1 MIHKQQSLPS
11 SFAAWNLDN
20 YTNLIHRAEKVIHTS
35 DDNNSDVK
43 PNHLS
48 SLLEEY
54 GELLSEK
61 ARHYLTVDFALG
73 SSDDTSAT
81 ASDDEKNSK
90 LSEIIKTRMSTRFVD
105 AFSLSQRF

>member
-11 SFAAWNLDN
+11 SFAAWNLEN
-20 YTNLIHRAEKVIHTS
+20 YTNLIHRAEKLPS
-35 DDNNSDVK
+35 DDDVK

-105 AFSLSQRF
+105 VFSLSPRF

>member
-11 SFAAWNLDN
+11 SFAAWNLEN
-20 YTNLIHRAEKVIHTS
+20 YANLLHRGAEKAVNC
-35 DDNNSDVK
+35 DEDVDVK

-61 ARHYLTVDFALG
+61 ARHYLTVDFALS
-73 SSDDTSAT
+73 SSDDTSGV
-81 ASDDEKNSK
+81 ASDDEKNIK
-90 LSEIIKTRMSTRFVD
+90 LSEIIKTRK
-105 AFSLSQRF
+105 